1 MNFRILTSLAIGISV
16 CAAYAG
22 ISAPDDADKF
32 QTAIQAVVSDFN
44 DNKIDAALAKLQ
56 ELQKSMPDD
65 PSILNLLG
73 SAYSKKKEY
82 PVAEE
87 YFRKAL
93 DEISDFFPAAFNLGE
108 ILFLQKKYTE
118 SRDYFQKLRDQNR
131 DNELLQYKVALCDIL
146 LTDDE
151 RAKKSMQSIKY
162 PGDSPAWYYA
172 QAAWEFKKGNAKK
185 GREYVRVAKS
195 IFGSKTTLFDE
206 TFANL
211 HFK

>member
-1 MNFRILTSLAIGISV
+1 MNFRILTSLVIAICVS
-16 CAAYAG
+16 AAHAR

-32 QTAIQAVVSDFN
+32 QAAIQAVVTDFN

-56 ELQKSMPDD
+56 ELQKSIPDD

-73 SAYSKKKEY
+73 SAYSKKKDY
-82 PVAEE
+82 AVAEE

-118 SRDYFQKLRDQNR
+118 SRDYFQKLRAQDR
-131 DNELLQYKVALCDIL
+131 DNELLQYKVALCDVL
-146 LTDDE
+146 LSDDD
-151 RAKKSMQSIKY
+151 RAQKSIQSIKY

-172 QAAWEFKKGNAKK
+172 QAAWEFKKGNLKK

-195 IFGSKTTLFDE
+195 IFGSKTALFDE

-211 HFK
+211 QFK